1 MNVPNNPKQRDQV
14 PDSHPS
20 REQRE
25 ADRQSTGGLQ
35 ALSSHR
41 DPSRPMPGHNDPGPA
56 AEQQHRQALSRVD
69 GGQDRGAAGL
79 DVQREPEQRGVTHH
93 RSDDGE
99 HLRAQVPSV
108 PRAGHA
114 ACAGSRCCVIEV
126 RHGAKLI
133 AC

>member
-79 DVQREPEQRGVTHH
+79 DVQREPEQRGVAHH
-93 RSDDGE
+93 RSEDGQ
-99 HLRAQVPSV
+99 HLRAEVPAV
-108 PRAGHA
+108 ARAGYA
-114 ACAGSRCCVIEV
+114 ARAGGRCWVLEGGHC
-126 RHGAKLI
+126 AKLI
-133 AC
+133 GR